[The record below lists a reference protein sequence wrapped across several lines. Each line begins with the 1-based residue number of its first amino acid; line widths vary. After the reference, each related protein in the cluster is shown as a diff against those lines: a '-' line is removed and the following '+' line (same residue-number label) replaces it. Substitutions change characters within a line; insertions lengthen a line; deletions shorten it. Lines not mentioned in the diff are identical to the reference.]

1 MYQLD
6 TPMIPLDDIRK
17 SFRGRIA
24 LNEPMERYTTF
35 RIGGAA
41 DIYLEPLDKEDALAL
56 ITYLRGQ
63 SLPYVLMG
71 NGSNIL
77 VSDHGVRGAVVNLEV
92 GFSYVRNQDDDGT
105 VVAGAGIKLA
115 KFVDFCIG
123 NGYAGTEMLAGIPGT
138 LGGAVIMNAG
148 AYGGEISDHMIAVEL
163 IRGSKLMTISKD
175 DAGFAYRTSALQGD
189 VILEASF
196 QFPSGQK
203 ENMKTVRRQTLLKRN
218 SSQPVQWGNAGSI
231 FKNPKGDF
239 AARLIQECGLKG
251 TTIGGAQISELHAN
265 FIINRGQ
272 ATAADVMALIQVA
285 RQAVFEKFAIELE
298 LEVKL
303 IGDWGAV
310 IGGRGSGIGG

>member
-1 MYQLD
+1 
-6 TPMIPLDDIRK
+6 MIPLDDIRK

-92 GFSYVRNQDDDGT
+92 GFSYVRNQDDGT

>member
-92 GFSYVRNQDDDGT
+92 GFSYVRNQDDGT

>member
-1 MYQLD
+1 
-6 TPMIPLDDIRK
+6 MIPLDDIRK

-115 KFVDFCIG
+115 KFVDFCIS

-175 DAGFAYRTSALQGD
+175 DAGFAYRTSTLQGD

-203 ENMKTVRRQTLLKRN
+203 ENMKTIRRQTLLKRN

-251 TTIGGAQISELHAN
+251 TIIGGAQISDLHAN

-272 ATAADVMALIQVA
+272 ATAADVMALIHVA

-303 IGDWGAV
+303 IGDWG
-310 IGGRGSGIGG
+310 IEREEGRRE

>member
-92 GFSYVRNQDDDGT
+92 GFSYVRNQDDGT

-285 RQAVFEKFAIELE
+285 RQAVLEKFAIELE

-303 IGDWGAV
+303 IGDWGPV

>member
-77 VSDHGVRGAVVNLEV
+77 VSDQGVRGAVVNLEV
-92 GFSYVRNQDDDGT
+92 GFSYVRNQDDGT

-303 IGDWGAV
+303 IGDWGPV

>member
-1 MYQLD
+1 
-6 TPMIPLDDIRK
+6 MIPLDDIRK

-115 KFVDFCIG
+115 KFVDFCIS

-175 DAGFAYRTSALQGD
+175 DAGFAYRTSTLQGD

-203 ENMKTVRRQTLLKRN
+203 ENMKTIRRQTLLKRN

-251 TTIGGAQISELHAN
+251 TIIGGAQISDLHAN

-272 ATAADVMALIQVA
+272 ATAADVMALIHVA

-303 IGDWGAV
+303 IGDWEAG
-310 IGGRGSGIGG
+310 IGGRGSGGGDWGTGIGG

>member
-1 MYQLD
+1 
-6 TPMIPLDDIRK
+6 MIPLDDIRK

-203 ENMKTVRRQTLLKRN
+203 ENMKTIRRQTLLKRN

-272 ATAADVMALIQVA
+272 ATAADVMALIHVA

-303 IGDWGAV
+303 IGDWGT
-310 IGGRGSGIGG
+310 GIGG